1 MSTQYNLR
9 SLKRSAGDA
18 EILGSS
24 VSSSKRQKVN
34 SPVQRPAPKTGPTKR
49 KNTKRPAKGR
59 NDGKRTGVAEQHDIP
74 NDQQVQQSIAGPS
87 VHPQTDAGR
96 SAAVG
101 EEDRNTEVQ
110 PNQGEGAGINPGV
123 LREPLDEGEEDEDY
137 ELVRERYISQAKGFL
152 NQMIVFYG
160 VLRQHGWRS
169 QETNYEVSEKLQR
182 LMTELCKAIQAPE
195 VTTNPWLDKVPIQ
208 WFVEMESLIP
218 LWTEVGD
225 LRGQLN
231 ACIQRYH
238 QAEQAF
244 ETALSEQA
252 EALTKDIGDRTFRP
266 NGGESD
272 DDVDEAQGRLDS
284 DGKERRRMQRRL
296 ESAEEVAREVS
307 QWAFQAGETALIKSG
322 LLRRIDVED
331 DNHAEENQIVSNR
344 AINSRPSGRPEQ
356 RQDEV
361 ERSVRAPINPEQRG
375 GHEESEDGN
384 VTRHQQYD
392 ADGRVPRS
400 VEDQHHTH
408 RLDDLHNA
416 EEALGEATAHIE
428 RFREQ
433 YNKRLAQFLQAR
445 NNGECEGTQE
455 EWDLMQLTDHRALID
470 AAEVAEL
477 HFNKAKAAAK
487 QVGAIRPK
495 YMTSEFG
502 DLEDDGYDDQSE
514 SDENRTRYDLVW
526 ELRKGHIERWLQDP
540 ELEAIEPESEW
551 RPSDSQEDP
560 DSLPLAGDP
569 GKLDFDD
576 EAFGTKRRYI
586 DQQKHKQEELR
597 MARNEAAFTMKRRA
611 REDEEGIEE
620 QNDRPAK
627 RRRGSF

>member
-18 EILGSS
+18 DLFGSS
-24 VSSSKRQKVN
+24 ASSSKRPKVN
-34 SPVQRPAPKTGPTKR
+34 PPNQRPAPKTAPTKQ

-59 NDGKRTGVAEQHDIP
+59 NDGKQTDVAEQHHTSNNP
-74 NDQQVQQSIAGPS
+74 QVHQGIAEPS
-87 VHPQTDAGR
+87 VHSQMDQGTP
-96 SAAVG
+96 AVV
-101 EEDRNTEVQ
+101 EEDGNREVQ
-110 PNQGEGAGINPGV
+110 PNQQESAGVNPDV
-123 LREPLDEGEEDEDY
+123 LQESLDQGEEDEDY

-169 QETNYEVSEKLQR
+169 QQTNYEMTEKLQR

-195 VTTNPWLDKVPIQ
+195 VTTNPWLDKIPIQ

-218 LWTEVGD
+218 LWTEVQG

-231 ACIQRYH
+231 ACIQRYVE
-238 QAEQAF
+238 AEQAF

-252 EALTKDIGDRTFRP
+252 EALTKDIGDRNVRP
-266 NGGESD
+266 NGGESGD
-272 DDVDEAQGRLDS
+272 AVDEAHERLQS
-284 DGKERRRMQRRL
+284 DVEERRRVQRRL
-296 ESAEEVAREVS
+296 ETAEEVARESS
-307 QWAFQAGETALIKSG
+307 QWALQAGETALIKSG
-322 LLRRIDVED
+322 LLRRIDVD
-331 DNHAEENQIVSNR
+331 GSNHAEENQAVGNLVV
-344 AINSRPSGRPEQ
+344 NSRPSGRPEQ
-356 RQDEV
+356 RQEQF
-361 ERSVRAPINPEQRG
+361 ERGLPAPNDPGQRG
-375 GHEESEDGN
+375 GHGQSEHGN
-384 VTRHQQYD
+384 ATRHQQHD
-392 ADGRVPRS
+392 ADGRIPRS

-408 RLDDLHNA
+408 RLDDLRNA
-416 EEALGEATAHIE
+416 EEAWREATADIE

-433 YNKRLAQFLQAR
+433 YNKRLASFLQAR
-445 NNGECEGTQE
+445 NDGECEGTQE

-477 HFNKAKAAAK
+477 QFNKAKAAAK

-502 DLEDDGYDDQSE
+502 DFEDDGYEDQSE

-526 ELRKGHIERWLQDP
+526 ELRKAHIERWLQDP

-560 DSLPLAGDP
+560 DSLPLLGDS

-576 EAFGTKRRYI
+576 EAFGTKRKYI
-586 DQQKHKQEELR
+586 DRQKQKQEELR
-597 MARNEAAFTMKRRA
+597 LARNEASFAMKRKS
-611 REDEEGIEE
+611 REDEERMEE

-627 RRRGSF
+627 RRRCSL